1 VGLAGFAITGVC
13 SNTMALPAAA
23 WDTNLIL
30 FSENVDIFTPKSNQ
44 KILPKKKIFF

>member
-13 SNTMALPAAA
+13 SNTMAVPAA

-30 FSENVDIFTPKSNQ
+30 FSEMLTFSPQNQTKKSSQNIY
-44 KILPKKKIFF
+44 KYI